1 MLSIVTTMYN
11 SASHLEEFYQRA
23 SETAHGLGEEFE
35 LILVSDGSPDGSLAL
50 ALKLREKD
58 SKLRVVELSRNF
70 GHHKAMMC
78 GLKYASGDHVFLID
92 SDLEEPPELLLDF
105 WRAYQASET
114 DVVYGIQSQRKGN
127 WFERLS
133 GALSFKLFNVL
144 SDVPLPTNVSTV
156 RLMTRR
162 YVDALLEHKERE
174 VCIAGLWQITGFHQT
189 PFLFKKGAKG
199 SSSYSFGAKVAL
211 FVNFL
216 TSFSNRPLV
225 AIFYL
230 GTVISAIAGVAA
242 TYWIFKV
249 LFLGGFLAGW
259 ASLIVSIWLLGG
271 LTIFSI
277 GVVGIYL
284 SKVFIEV
291 KYRPYSIVRSTHG
304 FEDS

>member
-1 MLSIVTTMYN
+1 MG
-11 SASHLEEFYQRA
+11 QD
-23 SETAHGLGEEFE
+23 FE
-35 LILVSDGSPDGSLAL
+35 LVIVNDGSPDDSLAV
-50 ALKLREKD
+50 ALKLHGQD
-58 SKLRVVELSRNF
+58 SRVKVVELSRNF

-78 GLKYASGDHVFLID
+78 GLKYSSGDHVFLID

-105 WRAYQASET
+105 WRALESEES
-114 DVVYGIQSQRKGN
+114 DVIYGIQSQRKGN

-133 GALSFKLFNVL
+133 GAISFRLFNVL

-162 YVDALLEHKERE
+162 YVNALLEHKERE
-174 VCIAGLWQITGFHQT
+174 VCIAGLWQITGFKQT
-189 PFLFKKGAKG
+189 PFLFQKGAKG
-199 SSSYSFGAKVAL
+199 SSSYSFGAKIAL

-230 GTVISAIAGVAA
+230 GTVISAIAGLAA
-242 TYWIFKV
+242 TYWILKV
-249 LFLGGFLAGW
+249 LFFGGFLAGW

-291 KYRPYSIVRSTHG
+291 KYRPYSIVRSTYG